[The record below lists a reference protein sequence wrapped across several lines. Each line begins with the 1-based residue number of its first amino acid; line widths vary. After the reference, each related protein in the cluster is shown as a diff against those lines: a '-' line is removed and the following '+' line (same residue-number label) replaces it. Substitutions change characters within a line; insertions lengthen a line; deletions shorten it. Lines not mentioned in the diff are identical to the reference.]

1 MGINLA
7 DIVTSEPR
15 TLEDFSGKVLA
26 IDAFNTLYQFL
37 AIIRQPDGTPLMDH
51 EGRVTSHLS
60 GIIYRASNFVAAG
73 IKPAFVFDGEPPR
86 LKART
91 IVARGEIKRRAEREW
106 REAVEIGDLATARTK
121 AMQTSRLTGE
131 MVDQSKRLLDLLGI
145 PWIQAPAEG
154 EAQASAMART
164 GVAYAAASQDFDS
177 LLCGSPRL
185 VKNLAITGR
194 RKLPRKEVYVEVQPE
209 EISLEATLRNL
220 GITREQLVDMGL
232 LIGTDFN
239 EGVKGIGPK
248 KALALIKKHESLEP
262 ALEELHVD
270 IESKEEAGESFL
282 STVLTGALSAL
293 AYWRDVL
300 TWDGSLAAFVVGM
313 VIGIFGDVTWLFL
326 LLFFL
331 LSSSLATRYR
341 FALKEALGVQEGVR
355 GERKSTNVLA
365 NGFAPMAVAAIS
377 LTMPASFPKIISGV
391 IFLSALSVAGADTLA
406 SEIWL
411 LSRQTVLITTGEPVP
426 PGTDGGVSRLGQL
439 CAFGAAAYTSV
450 AGWLVLSYLSR
461 VWNLTVIPTMPGASW
476 YLLIPMAIGFLG
488 CQVDSVLGATLERRG
503 VMDQK
508 TVNLVSTTFGAV
520 LAYVILIA
528 AGPLP
533 TA

>member
-15 TLEDFSGKVLA
+15 TLKDFSGKILA

-51 EGRVTSHLS
+51 QGRVTSHLS
-60 GIIYRASNFVAAG
+60 GIIYRVTNFVAAG

-121 AMQTSRLTGE
+121 AMQTSRLTEE

-145 PWIQAPAEG
+145 PWVQAPAEG

-177 LLCGSPRL
+177 LLFGSPRL

-194 RKLPRKEVYVEVQPE
+194 RKLPRKDVYVDVQPE
-209 EISLEATLRNL
+209 EISLEATLANL

-248 KALALIKKHESLEP
+248 KALALIKKHGSLEP
-262 ALEELHVD
+262 ALEELGVE
-270 IESKEEAGESFL
+270 IESKDEVREIFLHPKVIEVAGVEFN
-282 STVLTGALSAL
+282 
-293 AYWRDVL
+293 DP
-300 TWDGSLAAFVVGM
+300 DK
-313 VIGIFGDVTWLFL
+313 D
-326 LLFFL
+326 
-331 LSSSLATRYR
+331 
-341 FALKEALGVQEGVR
+341 GVR
-355 GERKSTNVLA
+355 RMLCDDHDFSRDRID
-365 NGFAPMAVAAIS
+365 AA
-377 LTMPASFPKIISGV
+377 LEK
-391 IFLSALSVAGADTLA
+391 
-406 SEIWL
+406 
-411 LSRQTVLITTGEPVP
+411 
-426 PGTDGGVSRLGQL
+426 
-439 CAFGAAAYTSV
+439 FGAARSEQKQQSLD
-450 AGWLVLSYLSR
+450 GWS
-461 VWNLTVIPTMPGASW
+461 
-476 YLLIPMAIGFLG
+476 
-488 CQVDSVLGATLERRG
+488 
-503 VMDQK
+503 
-508 TVNLVSTTFGAV
+508 
-520 LAYVILIA
+520 
-528 AGPLP
+528 
-533 TA
+533 